1 MPLIK
6 SLLSLRAS
14 NLLSNNFLRTFQAA
28 GVSKTKNLCP
38 IWTDY
43 MWTGSY
49 MDASYLDGSYLDK
62 SYLDAS
68 YLFPFHM
75 VLTFWGN
82 SKHLTFDFDLERA
95 LISVILMS
103 ISSFYVSSEHIW
115 VRKQLSKHALTDRS
129 YNLCKCFLSLLLKSK
144 QNSVKRV
151 VKDFSLL
158 KNFQLNCCQL
168 SILCCCLAKLGK
180 RLCERSLSQKFKL
193 RKFFI
198 MMETFFADVYFP
210 FSFKTSKKS
219 RHSFEIYFKI

>member
-1 MPLIK
+1 
-6 SLLSLRAS
+6 
-14 NLLSNNFLRTFQAA
+14 
-28 GVSKTKNLCP
+28 
-38 IWTDY
+38 

-49 MDASYLDGSYLDK
+49 LDASYLDESYLDK

-75 VLTFWGN
+75 VLTFGGN
-82 SKHLTFDFDLERA
+82 SKHQTFDFDLERA

-210 FSFKTSKKS
+210 FSFKTSEKS
-219 RHSFEIYFKI
+219 RHSFETYFKI